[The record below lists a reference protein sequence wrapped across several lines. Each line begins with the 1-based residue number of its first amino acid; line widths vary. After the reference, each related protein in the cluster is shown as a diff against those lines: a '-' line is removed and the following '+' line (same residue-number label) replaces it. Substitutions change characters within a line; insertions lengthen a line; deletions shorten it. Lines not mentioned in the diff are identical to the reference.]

1 VGRARELSARV
12 ALDVEGPVDVD
23 GAALARDA
31 AGRPVTVLGG
41 LEGEHV
47 EATIVHV
54 SGRGRRFARVERVLG
69 APSPDRVPSPCP
81 HFLRCGGCDLLH
93 VAPAR
98 VARLKADHV
107 AATLRAA
114 GVEAHVAP
122 LAAAPR
128 DDGYR
133 ALAKL
138 VVGPGGALGAYAAH
152 THDVVDLAGCRVHA
166 PVLEAVAAEVRA
178 RLRATPAV
186 GDALRYVV
194 LRGAILD
201 PTPARRVVV
210 TLVAWRGDA
219 PAVRALGL
227 ALGAHADVAR
237 VVLHVNADPGD
248 ALLDHAQPDEVLV
261 HHAWPEERLGDVVQS
276 LESGAF
282 AQVNPAM
289 ATALYAAAAAW
300 ADASGRR
307 ALDLY
312 AGSGG
317 LALTLLAR
325 GAAHVTA
332 VERVPAATAAMAR
345 AAERL
350 GVERARLDVVTAD
363 VAAWLMASDA
373 PLPERVIVNP
383 PRRGLGPEVT
393 ARLVARGLDTLVY
406 VSCSPDSLAR
416 DLGALGPLAEVRAA
430 PFDLFP
436 GTRHVEALV
445 LARRAR

>member
-12 ALDVEGPVDVD
+12 VLDVEGPLGVD

-31 AGRPVTVLGG
+31 QGRPVTVVGG
-41 LEGEHV
+41 LEGERV
-47 EATIVHV
+47 EATLIHV

-69 APSPDRVPSPCP
+69 ARSPDRVPSPCP

-93 VAPAR
+93 VSAPR
-98 VARLKADHV
+98 VAQMKAEHV

-114 GVEAHVAP
+114 GVEADVAP

-128 DDGYR
+128 GDGYR

-138 VVGPGGALGAYAAH
+138 VVGPGGALGAYAAYS
-152 THDVVDLAGCRVHA
+152 HDVVDLAGCRVHA
-166 PVLEAVAAEVRA
+166 PVLEAIAAEVRA
-178 RLRATPAV
+178 AIAAEPALAA
-186 GDALRYVV
+186 GLRYVV

-201 PTPARRVVV
+201 ATPARRVVV
-210 TLVAWRGDA
+210 TLVAWTADA
-219 PAVRALGL
+219 PVVRALGL
-227 ALGAHADVAR
+227 ALGARADVAR
-237 VVLHVNADPGD
+237 VVLHVNAQPGD
-248 ALLDHAQPDEVLV
+248 ALLDHAQADEVLV

-289 ATALYAAAAAW
+289 AARLYAEAVAW
-300 ADASGRR
+300 ADARGRR

-317 LALTLLAR
+317 LTLTLLAQ

-332 VERVPAATAAMAR
+332 VERVPAATAALAR

-350 GVERARLDVVTAD
+350 GVEPTRLDVATAD
-363 VAAWLMASDA
+363 VAAWLAAGDA

-406 VSCSPDSLAR
+406 VSCAPDSLAR
-416 DLGALGPLAEVRAA
+416 DLAALGPLEAVRAA

-436 GTRHVEALV
+436 GTRHVETIV
-445 LARRAR
+445 FARRAR